1 MLYLTPTHCHRK
13 WELSTPFLG
22 IPVTSAEFM
31 ATMTEEHIRTIFK
44 SSTEGEIPL
53 VKERLKAI
61 NDAGKVGENLPLV
74 IALSKPIT
82 PSAFKKRYYRF

>member
-31 ATMTEEHIRTIFK
+31 ATMTEEHIHTIFK

-61 NDAGKVGENLPLV
+61 NDAGKVCENFLPLV
-74 IALSKPIT
+74 IFIKTYYSLC
-82 PSAFKKRYYRF
+82 FKKRYRF